1 MRASITCVKCGKQV
15 VKMYGYK
22 DLCNLCYTRSL
33 NLTARGKA
41 EMKKLKDEL
50 KEVKAK
56 LRSLRT
62 TLANTKLSLKR
73 ATRINERL
81 EADHRADFEW
91 DRERIKQYNKEQEV

>member
-1 MRASITCVKCGKQV
+1 MRASIICVKCGKQV

-56 LRSLRT
+56 LKALRT
-62 TLANTKLSLKR
+62 TLANHKLVLKTAVR
-73 ATRINERL
+73 RYENL
-81 EADHRADFEW
+81 KADHRADFEW
-91 DRERIKQYNKEQEV
+91 GSERIKQYNKEQ